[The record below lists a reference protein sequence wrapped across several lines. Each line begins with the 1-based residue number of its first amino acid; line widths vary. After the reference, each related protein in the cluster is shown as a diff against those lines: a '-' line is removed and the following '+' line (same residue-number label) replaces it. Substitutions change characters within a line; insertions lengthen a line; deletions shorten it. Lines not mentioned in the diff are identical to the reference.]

1 MTNLSQP
8 DGPARIYDYVR
19 DNILNQ
25 VYKPG
30 QPLRAQE
37 IAEAMGVS
45 RTPVRE
51 ALGQLEQYGLVE
63 KTGWGFVVR
72 AMTLQDIENLFDVR
86 EVLEVEAARK
96 AMLHAEQPWLD
107 ELVTILAESKR
118 HLDDGRLIDS
128 IRTARRLYIA
138 IAMQAKNPV
147 LLRMIRSINEQV
159 QLVGGTLILRF
170 PGRATEIYAENL
182 KIVDAFR
189 AGDMR
194 RLDSA
199 IRSHIRRS
207 RKLHL
212 LNKDQIRAG

>member
-1 MTNLSQP
+1 MASSDQP
-8 DGPARIYDYVR
+8 DGPARIYEYVR
-19 DNILNQ
+19 DNILDQ
-25 VYKPG
+25 IYKPG

-51 ALGQLEQYGLVE
+51 ALGQLEQSGLVE

-96 AMLHAEQPWLD
+96 AMQHAEQPWVD
-107 ELVTILAESKR
+107 ELTMILAESKS
-118 HLDDGRLIDS
+118 HLDGGRLIDS
-128 IRTARRLYIA
+128 IRTARHLYIS
-138 IAMQAKNPV
+138 IAMRANNPV

-170 PGRATEIYAENL
+170 PERAAEIYSENV

-194 RLDSA
+194 RLDNA
-199 IRSHIRRS
+199 IRAHIRRS